1 VQAGNEIVGLSADRS
16 ASASRACQGCKEQNF
31 DRDENKTFRFVK
43 TQNYLLENVRKLKL
57 KLKL

>member
-1 VQAGNEIVGLSADRS
+1 MQAGNEIVGLSADRS

-57 KLKL
+57 